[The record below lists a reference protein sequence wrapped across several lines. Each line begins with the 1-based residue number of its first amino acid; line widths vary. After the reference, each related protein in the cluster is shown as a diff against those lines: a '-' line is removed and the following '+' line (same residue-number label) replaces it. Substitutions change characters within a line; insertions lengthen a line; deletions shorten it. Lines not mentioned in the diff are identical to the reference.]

1 MAIKVVSE
9 GPVQTRR
16 HVCENC
22 CFALEFCNVD
32 LVAHRADND
41 GDPLEARGRYL
52 VCPRTECRHRN
63 LIDRAGQ

>member
-22 CFALEFCNVD
+22 HEVHVMPRE
-32 LVAHRADND
+32 VA
-41 GDPLEARGRYL
+41 
-52 VCPRTECRHRN
+52 
-63 LIDRAGQ
+63 